1 MSPVLLLSL
10 ISCLVA
16 PAFAQYQE
24 SVPCAVSDAYDFQS
38 GIANV
43 DCSVLELQN
52 SIALTASSFSSGAF
66 VINDQN
72 ITIQASTPD
81 SASATILDFG
91 TYALDGKVSV
101 TGSSVITITDLAL
114 QNYAGTS
121 VLNGSISTFMAL
133 FSFDSTSALYTS
145 NVQYLVDAGSCLLD
159 KNYTNE
165 LAIPRT
171 SW

>member
-16 PAFAQYQE
+16 PAFAYPQYPE

-52 SIALTASSFSSGAF
+52 SIALTACSFSSGAF
-66 VINDQN
+66 VINDQKF
-72 ITIQASTPD
+72 TIQASTPD
-81 SASATILDFG
+81 LPSATILDFG

-114 QNYAGTS
+114 QNYAP
-121 VLNGSISTFMAL
+121 L
-133 FSFDSTSALYTS
+133 
-145 NVQYLVDAGSCLLD
+145 C
-159 KNYTNE
+159 
-165 LAIPRT
+165 
-171 SW
+171 